1 MEYTIRDGRAD
12 DHEHIEEFTTNTFKW
27 GDYVHDKWPEWLASP
42 GINLLVAADSEDRP
56 IGTSVCVM
64 MSDTE
69 AWLQGNR
76 VHPDWRRIGV
86 AGALAQEQRS
96 WARDRGGYV
105 LRLCI
110 ESWNEAAHGQVLRD
124 GYRPI
129 SEWIEGFGSV
139 AKLTPSPSG
148 NGGARVR
155 ELESLSRGRTSD
167 VQPAMMSWSSG
178 ELYRPARAMFTV
190 DWKWRRL
197 TEDDLVAAAR
207 QEALW
212 VGRTGWAIAALDET
226 TLEVA
231 WFDTRPEDA
240 PDFIRSLLDIAVD
253 EKATDI
259 KIMAPDLPW
268 VRSAFEGIGLELADM
283 VVYGLTL

>member
-12 DHEHIEEFTTNTFKW
+12 DHDRIEEFTTNTFKW
-27 GDYVHDKWPEWLASP
+27 GDYVHDKWHEWLTSP
-42 GINLLVAADSEDRP
+42 GVNVLVAADAEDHP
-56 IGTSVCVM
+56 VGTSVCIM

-69 AWLQGNR
+69 AWLQGSR

-86 AGALAQEQRS
+86 AGSLAERHKV
-96 WARDRGGYV
+96 WARDRGSYV

-110 ESWNEAAHGQVLRD
+110 EKWNEPAHGQVTRD

-129 SEWIEGFGSV
+129 SDWIEGFGSV
-139 AKLTPSPSG
+139 SSRLPSVVG
-148 NGGARVR
+148 NGDTRAKALEALVR
-155 ELESLSRGRTSD
+155 GTTND
-167 VQPAMMSWSSG
+167 VQPAIMSWSSG

-197 TEDDLVAAAR
+197 TEDDLAKAAR

-212 VGRTGWAIAALDET
+212 VGRTGWAIAALDNT

-240 PDFIRSLLDIAVD
+240 PDFVRSLLEIAVG
-253 EKATDI
+253 EEATDV

-268 VRSAFEGIGLELADM
+268 VRSAFEAAGLEIADM
-283 VVYGLTL
+283 TVYGLTL

>member
-12 DHEHIEEFTTNTFKW
+12 DHDRIEEFTTNTFKW
-27 GDYVHDKWPEWLASP
+27 GDYVHDKWHEWLTSP
-42 GINLLVAADSEDRP
+42 GVNVLVAADAEDHP
-56 IGTSVCVM
+56 VGTSVCIM

-69 AWLQGNR
+69 AWLQGSR

-86 AGALAQEQRS
+86 AGSLAERHKM
-96 WARDRGGYV
+96 WARDQGSYV

-110 ESWNEAAHGQVLRD
+110 EKWNEPAHGQVTRD

-129 SEWIEGFGSV
+129 SDWIEGFGSV
-139 AKLTPSPSG
+139 SNDSPSVVG
-148 NGGARVR
+148 NGGVR
-155 ELESLSRGRTSD
+155 AKALEALIRGTTND
-167 VQPAMMSWSSG
+167 VQPAIMSWSSG

-197 TEDDLVAAAR
+197 TEDDLAKAAR

-212 VGRTGWAIAALDET
+212 VGRMGWAIAALDNT

-240 PDFIRSLLDIAVD
+240 PDFVRSLLEIAVG
-253 EKATDI
+253 EEATDV

-268 VRSAFEGIGLELADM
+268 VRSAFEGAGLEIADM